1 MPCSPLTIN
10 TQGMHP
16 SDDVAQE
23 DQNHLPVRVK
33 ICICMF
39 CLCRPLADSE
49 KLPVRSH
56 RAAGAPKSPAED
68 GEAENATPQ
77 EPKKKSSKEKRDKK
91 KDKERDRKVSL
102 RCWKHFP
109 PSGHKS
115 DSRSTQSE
123 GRTVVRCQLRRH
135 NLMTQCLHFLTWL
148 TPTGIYS
155 PVFTE
160 EQRREEEEKT
170 QTWRKGGGSSWR
182 SRRRARGPIGRNE
195 GGGSTAHFN

>member
-10 TQGMHP
+10 THGMHL
-16 SDDVAQE
+16 SDDVAPE
-23 DQNHLPVRVK
+23 DQNHLPSPFLCRVK

-91 KDKERDRKVSL
+91 KDKERDRKVRL
-102 RCWKHFP
+102 RCWKHLP

-115 DSRSTQSE
+115 DSRSTPSE
-123 GRTVVRCQLRRH
+123 ERTAARRQLRRR
-135 NLMTQCLHFLTWL
+135 NLMTQCLHFLT
-148 TPTGIYS
+148 
-155 PVFTE
+155 
-160 EQRREEEEKT
+160 
-170 QTWRKGGGSSWR
+170 
-182 SRRRARGPIGRNE
+182 
-195 GGGSTAHFN
+195 

>member
-10 TQGMHP
+10 TQGMHL

-23 DQNHLPVRVK
+23 DQNHLPSPYLCRVK

-39 CLCRPLADSE
+39 FLCRPLADSE

-91 KDKERDRKVSL
+91 KDKERDRKVRL
-102 RCWKHFP
+102 RCWKHSP
-109 PSGHKS
+109 PSGRKS
-115 DSRSTQSE
+115 DSRSAQSE
-123 GRTVVRCQLRRH
+123 GRTALRCQLPRD
-135 NLMTQCLHFLTWL
+135 NLMTQCLHFLTRL
-148 TPTGIYS
+148 TLTGIYS

-170 QTWRKGGGSSWR
+170 QT
-182 SRRRARGPIGRNE
+182 
-195 GGGSTAHFN
+195 